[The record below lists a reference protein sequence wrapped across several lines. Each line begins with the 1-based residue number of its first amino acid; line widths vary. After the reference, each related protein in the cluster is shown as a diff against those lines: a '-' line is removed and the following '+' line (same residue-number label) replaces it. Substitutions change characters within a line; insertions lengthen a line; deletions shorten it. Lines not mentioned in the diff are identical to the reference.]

1 VPRSVPLSV
10 RVHPDDATF
19 IADLDIAGA
28 HTPSDK
34 VRAIIAEA
42 RRRAEGSGSYA
53 ETLSLVQDTISPAL
67 QLLRAAENRQ
77 QIHSDLIFTVA
88 EWIPDTLALL
98 MSSFPLAGDED
109 ENVQLEQAERSL
121 ADRVFRLLETVLR
134 MGVTE
139 RCRGYDPDVVSRRMG
154 PALELAEVIRS
165 SQHRARKENA

>member
-1 VPRSVPLSV
+1 MPKSVPLSV
-10 RVHPDDATF
+10 RVQPDDAAF
-19 IADLDIAGA
+19 IAELDIGGA
-28 HTPSDK
+28 QTPSDK
-34 VRAIIAEA
+34 VRAIIADA

-98 MSSFPLAGDED
+98 MSSFPLEHDVDER
-109 ENVQLEQAERSL
+109 EQLHQAERGL

-139 RCRGYDPDVVSRRMG
+139 HCRGYDAEVVSRRMG
-154 PALELAEVIRS
+154 PVLELAAVIGATQSRG
-165 SQHRARKENA
+165 QAEPH